1 MADDVAGTK
10 PAQPLASCSSSQGSS
25 LPFLMAKRSQVATR
39 HAAHRIASHRTKP
52 FSSQWAAA
60 LSRTIYQQRFS
71 CRGFSLSLSLTLSAE
86 TRDTNGRRQ
95 QQAEEED
102 EAEAIRSYRQAVRN
116 ERDSCEMPGNVAY
129 AIFLQP
135 SFLRPHRHARIA
147 CEERLLWQRQ
157 KG

>member
-1 MADDVAGTK
+1 MADDDAGTK

-25 LPFLMAKRSQVATR
+25 PPFLMAKRSQVATR
-39 HAAHRIASHRTKP
+39 HAAHRIASHETLFKP
-52 FSSQWAAA
+52 MGCGFIAHNLSAAFFM
-60 LSRTIYQQRFS
+60 SRL
-71 CRGFSLSLSLTLSAE
+71 LSLSLTLSAE

>member
-1 MADDVAGTK
+1 MMM
-10 PAQPLASCSSSQGSS
+10 LA
-25 LPFLMAKRSQVATR
+25 RSQHSRWPVA
-39 HAAHRIASHRTKP
+39 AAAKAALYHFSWQSGAKSRRATLRIASHRIARNP
-52 FSSQWAAA
+52 FQANGLRLYRAQFISSVFHVEA
-60 LSRTIYQQRFS
+60 
-71 CRGFSLSLSLTLSAE
+71 SLSLSLSRLKPK
-86 TRDTNGRRQ
+86 TRTVEGK